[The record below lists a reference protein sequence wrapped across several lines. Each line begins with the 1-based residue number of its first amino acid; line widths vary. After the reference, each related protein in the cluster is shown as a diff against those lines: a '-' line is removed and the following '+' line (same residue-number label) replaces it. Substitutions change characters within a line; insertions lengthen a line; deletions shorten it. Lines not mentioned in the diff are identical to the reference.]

1 MHRHRAP
8 LLGGEQD
15 VLGRLVERGGVKAAL
30 DRSQYDA
37 SDLLA
42 KLVYYAIMLFVL
54 STAFGVFGTNPVSTY
69 LHAVIAYLPLV
80 FIAIVI
86 VIIAAAVAAG
96 VKALILSSLDG
107 LSYARALAN
116 AASAVIL
123 ALGII
128 TALDQLHVAPNVVN
142 AVLYAT
148 LAAVVGVI
156 VVAVGGGGIMT
167 MSARWES
174 AAARYDAEKPRIAQ
188 AVRSAPSVA
197 DQARQGQQQVRQY
210 AGDNPS
216 DGGAHRATGTREFR
230 QPPEDRT
237 DTTGY

>member
-1 MHRHRAP
+1 
-8 LLGGEQD
+8 
-15 VLGRLVERGGVKAAL
+15 
-30 DRSQYDA
+30 
-37 SDLLA
+37 
-42 KLVYYAIMLFVL
+42 
-54 STAFGVFGTNPVSTY
+54 
-69 LHAVIAYLPLV
+69 
-80 FIAIVI
+80 
-86 VIIAAAVAAG
+86 
-96 VKALILSSLDG
+96 
-107 LSYARALAN
+107 
-116 AASAVIL
+116 
-123 ALGII
+123 
-128 TALDQLHVAPNVVN
+128 VVN